1 MTKDPTQAYRDEFN
15 KIAESGF
22 DHHRKLAHQNFQES
36 DLIVTDRIVA
46 YPESY
51 EVSEPVFV
59 GEMPLRADTPEMKS
73 LKAKAWTLAAE
84 ILEAN
89 TPRTDRDG
97 VTPEVPMSEIV
108 AHIRDHVVPSLRQR
122 ASIIERNHKVREP

>member
-1 MTKDPTQAYRDEFN
+1 MTKDPTQAYRYEFN

-59 GEMPLRADTPEMKS
+59 GEMPLRADTPVIPKDCPRCGATVQS
-73 LKAKAWTLAAE
+73 TYL
-84 ILEAN
+84 
-89 TPRTDRDG
+89 TPPDVG
-97 VTPEVPMSEIV
+97 VAFGCTRCNWPTKGHP
-108 AHIRDHVVPSLRQR
+108 R
-122 ASIIERNHKVREP
+122 